1 MRQVEPSFCQIDS
14 TLLKIEEM
22 DLRERIK
29 AHKQELVQAAQ
40 DSPFVV
46 FLCGPTLT
54 GDTPKPS
61 SKLRQNL
68 IDALQAEGFEVVL
81 GEDDGLEDARLDL
94 GINAQDNELE
104 FIRRHCNAV
113 IVIADSVG
121 AFCELGLFSWH
132 FVHEDGVI
140 KNGSNSDFIV
150 LVDQQYELDRSYLN
164 QGPVSAVDGFGQALF
179 IDFDAY
185 DGAAIIRRL
194 KNRRGV
200 LTIDRRGRP
209 RGIGQ

>member
-1 MRQVEPSFCQIDS
+1 
-14 TLLKIEEM
+14 M

-29 AHKQELVQAAQ
+29 THKQDLVQAAR

-46 FLCGPTLT
+46 FLCGPTLKE
-54 GDTPKPS
+54 DAPKPS
-61 SKLRQNL
+61 SILRKNL
-68 IDALQAEGFEVVL
+68 INALEAEGFEVVL
-81 GEDDGLEDARLDL
+81 GEDDGLEDARLGL

-132 FVHEDGVI
+132 FVHEGGVI
-140 KNGSNSDFIV
+140 KNGTNADFIV
-150 LVDQQYELDRSYLN
+150 LVDQQYKLDKSYLN
-164 QGPVSAVDGFGQALF
+164 QGPVSAVDGFGRALF
-179 IDFDAY
+179 IDFGVF
-185 DGAAIIRRL
+185 DGVEIIQRL

-209 RGIGQ
+209 RGTGK